1 MSDIR
6 RSAEHYEAWLQ
17 KQLHGELVKKDL
29 GKKHEKMSQDPF
41 VFLRATYW
49 RWAETVLDVCPELGQ
64 APRVLAVGDI
74 HLENF
79 GTWRDVDGR
88 LVWGVNDPDEAA
100 EMPYIIDLVRL
111 ATSAALA
118 DRTVAVDGVCACI
131 RSGYI
136 SALKEPRPF
145 VLDQDHGW
153 LRKLVEVSDGNRA
166 DFWKKITSDR
176 KKARKRCP
184 RRYVDAL
191 SAAMPEGASG
201 MTVVP
206 RTAGTGS
213 LGRPRWVACGDWRG
227 GLVVREVKALAPS
240 AWEVFVKRGRRKLR
254 CAEISRGRYRAPD
267 PWYRVSG
274 SIVVRRLSPNSRKLE
289 VEEKDDRRALL
300 DERMLTAMGFELGNV
315 HLASGARAAID
326 RDLRQRTAARLAES
340 VRSAAAATVADY
352 NEWRAG

>member
-1 MSDIR
+1 MSDMR
-6 RSAEHYEAWLQ
+6 RSTKRYEAWLQ
-17 KQLHGELVKKDL
+17 KQLHGELVEKDL
-29 GKKHEKMSQDPF
+29 KKKHEKMGQDPF

-49 RWAETVLDVCPELGQ
+49 RWAETILDVCPELKQ

-100 EMPYIIDLVRL
+100 EMPYVIDLVRL

-118 DRTVAVDGVCACI
+118 DRAVAVDGVCACI

-136 SALKEPRPF
+136 NALKQPRPF
-145 VLDQDHGW
+145 VLDRDHGW
-153 LRKLVEVSDGNRA
+153 LRKRVVVSDDKRA
-166 DFWKKITSDR
+166 SFWQKITSDTN
-176 KKARKRCP
+176 KAKKRCP
-184 RRYVDAL
+184 RRYADAL
-191 SAAMPEGASG
+191 LAAMPEGASG

-213 LGRPRWVACGDWRG
+213 LGRPRWVASGDWRG
-227 GLVVREVKALAPS
+227 GLVVREAKALAPS
-240 AWEVFVKRGRRKLR
+240 AWAVFRKHGHRKLR
-254 CAEISRGRYRAPD
+254 SAEISQGRYRAPD

-289 VEEKDDRRALL
+289 VEDKNDRRVLL
-300 DERMLTAMGFELGNV
+300 DEQMLTAMGFELGNV
-315 HLASGARAAID
+315 HLGSGARDEID
-326 RDLRQRTAARLAES
+326 RDLRKRISARLAES